1 MAGCASAFQEHGPS
15 GFAGHYAMPTG
26 GLPEAIFEFLMLDTC
41 GERSSAMIS
50 NVRAAMEPTLFM
62 FPTGGLSVCFGTA
75 TRNPLLFVDTIGCWY
90 GI

>member
-1 MAGCASAFQEHGPS
+1 MAGYASASQEHGPS

-50 NVRAAMEPTLFM
+50 NVGAAKEPTPFM
-62 FPTGGLSVCFGTA
+62 FLIGGLSVCFGAA
-75 TRNPLLFVDTIGCWY
+75 TRNPLLFVDTIAYWC